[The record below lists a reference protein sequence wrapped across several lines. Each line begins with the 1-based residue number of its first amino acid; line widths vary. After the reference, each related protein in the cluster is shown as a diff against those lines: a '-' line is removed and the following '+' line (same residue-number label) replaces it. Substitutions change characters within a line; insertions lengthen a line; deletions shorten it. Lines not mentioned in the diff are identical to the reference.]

1 LYIGAEALSKLNS
14 VFSLE
19 ILSQVLDNEQDP
31 AALFVML
38 THFKVIDPNIRAAL
52 LRFLQREKLPY
63 RAHANALAALGYQRN
78 DEDLKYLLEA
88 AQDDSILGQYGLTR
102 AGALKGTYSS

>member
-1 LYIGAEALSKLNS
+1 MA
-14 VFSLE
+14 
-19 ILSQVLDNEQDP
+19 QVLDNEQDP

-38 THFKVIDPNIRAAL
+38 PYFKVVDDNIRAAL

-63 RAHANALAALGYQRN
+63 RAHGAALIALGYQRN

-88 AQDDSILGQYGLTR
+88 AQDDNKLGQYGLTR
-102 AGALKGTYSS
+102 SGALKGMYKNKFPIILYSSVS